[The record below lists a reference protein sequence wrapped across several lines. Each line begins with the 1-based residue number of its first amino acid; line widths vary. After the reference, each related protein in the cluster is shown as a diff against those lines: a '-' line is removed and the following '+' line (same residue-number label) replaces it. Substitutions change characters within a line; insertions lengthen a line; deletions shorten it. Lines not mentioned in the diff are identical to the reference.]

1 MSSTLP
7 SPALTPSSMLPNSH
21 GELLQAPQ
29 TSTHAFPTS
38 SSYQPRQ
45 FQTSTI
51 AGPSSQAHV
60 QSQSHLRP
68 QASNVPPP
76 PPAPARPRPIPFER
90 MDTHAIKQELH
101 DELGEDGLPYWKALN
116 GYLLGQIGRNELE
129 SMVRSWFKGEKVKLH
144 NKLLL
149 SLLNNASAPPASH
162 VPSNPLSAKKRKRVA
177 PDDPE
182 FDLDETLIEPK
193 MRVQNWV
200 MGMGG
205 RERNRLR
212 RAVLGKAG
220 EEVDLERERVP
231 RDAGWSSFTPDRLTG
246 LADVQAIN
254 DVAVMGSSQ
263 AVVTSRSVAEL
274 ACARK
279 LHEREFKL
287 TADRYVILLG
297 SLIPPLAL
305 PSRHLPSSTQLSLR
319 LSQYAK
325 QHSLSLSADAADDIG
340 EFMAVG
346 IDSQLGDVLHE
357 IVSLTAHDRPSGDT
371 VCIPPGTRSGPR
383 NLLFGGPGQEYKIGS
398 NQNDRQPSV
407 DGFAL
412 SNGITSGRGGESS
425 GGITGGHINGVGE
438 IPKPDL
444 SSFQHLFILNQ
455 GLHPQVSPALHRLA
469 NSQTLA
475 EVEMNTPPVPAQA
488 QVESQPQSAV
498 GFGSVQA
505 SSMAM
510 ANRSKD
516 NILGLANGT
525 TVRPAGAGQAGSG
538 PAMTPAVKAE
548 IVTQNLLASG
558 LLKIDKAGRQS
569 EVDGAGEGKKER
581 KHNLHWKY
589 EDPALILKDVLG

>member
-129 SMVRSWFKGEKVKLH
+129 SMVRSWFKGEKVVLH

-231 RDAGWSSFTPDRLTG
+231 RDAGWSSFTP
-246 LADVQAIN
+246 
-254 DVAVMGSSQ
+254 
-263 AVVTSRSVAEL
+263 
-274 ACARK
+274 
-279 LHEREFKL
+279 
-287 TADRYVILLG
+287 G

-371 VCIPPGTRSGPR
+371 VRIPPGTRSGPR

-510 ANRSKD
+510 ADRSKN